1 MCQQMNEK
9 YLYLS
14 CSTIR
19 KSHRMSEGRRQERN
33 ASALNFPSSEVHNIH
48 NPCLPSCSTIV
59 LVQDNVPAQDA
70 GEWLSLRDLETQLT
84 FSQRP
89 SVPRGPTRRPPRM
102 PPFLSRAFNTMPS
115 QRADVFPS
123 QLHDPSAAA
132 MLSSFRTAH
141 APQNL
146 TEKVVERY
154 CVGLKKDQRVK
165 AGDFVTISP
174 AHCMTHDNSWPTAL
188 KFMSIGASKIHNPRQ
203 VVMTLDHD
211 VQNKSEKNLKKYRQI
226 EEFAKKQGV
235 DFYPAGRGIGHQIM
249 IEEGFAFPGTLA
261 VASDSHSNMYGG
273 VGCLGTPVVRTDAA
287 SVSHLFRSI
296 SSHLVL
302 HLRSYT
308 FSGPV
313 SRLKSDPE
321 EDILTTGF
329 LRSGPRE
336 NRGGKCR
343 PSRK

>member
-1 MCQQMNEK
+1 M
-9 YLYLS
+9 
-14 CSTIR
+14 R
-19 KSHRMSEGRRQERN
+19 
-33 ASALNFPSSEVHNIH
+33 
-48 NPCLPSCSTIV
+48 
-59 LVQDNVPAQDA
+59 AQDA
-70 GEWLSLRDLETQLT
+70 GKWLPLRSLDTQLT
-84 FSQRP
+84 FSQRR
-89 SVPRGPTRRPPRM
+89 SEWLALPRAPTRHSPRM
-102 PPFLSRAFNTMPS
+102 PPSLPRAFNTMPP

-132 MLSSFRTAH
+132 VLSSFRTAH

-154 CVGLKKDQRVK
+154 CVGLKKDEHVK

-226 EEFAKKQGV
+226 EEFAKRQKV

-261 VASDSHSNMYGG
+261 VASDSHSKACMTSSRVSARLITSSGNMYGG
-273 VGCLGTPVVRTDAA
+273 VGCLGTPV
-287 SVSHLFRSI
+287 SVSFFERTPSEPLALSCNQCL
-296 SSHLVL
+296 SSD
-302 HLRSYT
+302 
-308 FSGPV
+308 
-313 SRLKSDPE
+313 LK
-321 EDILTTGF
+321 
-329 LRSGPRE
+329 PRA
-336 NRGGKCR
+336 
-343 PSRK
+343 SLSVWAF